1 MLHLSKKALVQISAL
16 VMIVFLSLAFAVFVS
31 AGEPRRLTANPGLI
45 ELRLA
50 STPAECDITWE
61 SREPLTLDYRV
72 YENGRVFVT
81 YAIEG
86 TFVVSSD
93 VIDWNA
99 KTRDKTTWIVT
110 IGKLPGPGPVPPVP
124 PPTPDPVLP
133 PGIAIDVY
141 RTAKDIGSPAEAKAY
156 ANNFLAVAAEIG
168 AGAIQSTA
176 AAAKR
181 IGELNAVVA
190 PGNARWKALGRKV
203 GDYLNA
209 QSTLVEV
216 KKTFEDVALGL
227 NAAAGG

>member
-1 MLHLSKKALVQISAL
+1 MLHLSKKALVQIAAL

-31 AGEPRRLTANPGLI
+31 AGEPRRVNVGAGLI
-45 ELRLA
+45 ELRIDKA
-50 STPAECDITWE
+50 PVDCDITWE

-86 TFVVSSD
+86 TIVVSSD

-110 IGKLPGPGPVPPVP
+110 VGKLPGPQPPVP
-124 PPTPDPVLP
+124 VPVDPVLP

-141 RTAKDIGSPAEAKAY
+141 RTARDIGSPAEAKAY

-168 AGAIQSTA
+168 AGAITSTA

-209 QSTLVEV
+209 QSTLSEV

-227 NAAAGG
+227 NAAAGA